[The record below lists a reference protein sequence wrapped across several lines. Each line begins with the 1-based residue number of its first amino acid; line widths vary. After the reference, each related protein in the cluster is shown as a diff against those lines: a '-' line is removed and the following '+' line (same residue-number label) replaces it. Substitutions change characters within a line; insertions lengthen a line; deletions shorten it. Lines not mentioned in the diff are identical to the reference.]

1 MALTDYSSMEKDI
14 ENVPEPAVL
23 KKGTE
28 VRARII
34 GVRTGVVEKA
44 ESDYDGIS
52 YFSVSFDAP
61 DEPLAKEFSDFF
73 WDLID
78 RDKIA
83 QVSEKTLLAAMRKF
97 RNFADAFGLDY
108 SRPFDLEDDLPGKEG
123 WLIVGVKKSDDY
135 GEQNTVSK
143 YLAPSAG
150 NANGPSPGARADG
163 APF

>member
-1 MALTDYSSMEKDI
+1 MLTDYSSMEKDI
-14 ENVPEPAVL
+14 ADVAEPTVI

-34 GVRTGVVEKA
+34 SVRTGIVEKP

-73 WDLID
+73 WDLSD

-83 QVSEKTLLAAMRKF
+83 QVSEKALLGAMRKF

-108 SRPFDLEDDLPGKEG
+108 SRPFDLEDDLPGKSG
-123 WLIVGVKKSDDY
+123 WLIVGIKSSDEY
-135 GEQNTVSK
+135 GDQNTVQK
-143 YLAPSAG
+143 YLASSAG
-150 NANGPSPGARADG
+150 SRSTKGIDESP
-163 APF
+163 F

>member
-1 MALTDYSSMEKDI
+1 MALTDYSSLEKEI
-14 ENVPEPAVL
+14 TNVPEPTTL

-34 GVRTGVVEKA
+34 SVRTGVVDKS

-52 YFSVSFDAP
+52 YFSVTFDVP

-73 WDLID
+73 WDLAD

-83 QVSEKTLLAAMRKF
+83 NISEKALLGAMRHF
-97 RNFADAFGLDY
+97 RNFAEAFGLDF

-123 WLIVGVKKSDDY
+123 WLIVGIKKSDEY
-135 GEQNTVSK
+135 GDQNTVQK
-143 YLAPSAG
+143 YLGSQGKVAATG
-150 NANGPSPGARADG
+150 KGPE